1 MPADVTGM
9 AGSWLCRDD
18 VDRERLLDMER
29 RLKPVRALTIGM
41 LGIALIAS
49 APWIGWWTLVPLA
62 IAAGFF
68 KIADD
73 MLDEAERPEYVMF
86 AAWALSEVTIAAA
99 VAATDGS
106 AGPATLCWLAIP
118 VVTLSARFSTRGVI
132 AGVIWALGLLGAVA
146 FGAHAEQV
154 MSDPTIAI
162 APAALIL
169 GVATLSTALMRS
181 DVEHREEAVIDALTG
196 MLNRHALDNRVGELA
211 QQSRMT
217 GQPVGLIVGDLDQFK
232 GINDSLGHQVGDT
245 VLKQIAYDLR
255 KDLRAFDLAYRIG
268 GDEFLI
274 LLPGADL
281 EECEGLA
288 RQLCQTVQKSLG
300 DSINL
305 TISFGVSSSAPGK
318 AFDYDT
324 VFAAADQA
332 LYAAKQDGRN
342 QVRVAGTPVA
352 KDADAAPTPAEALT
366 AAFAD

>member
-1 MPADVTGM
+1 
-9 AGSWLCRDD
+9 
-18 VDRERLLDMER
+18 MER
-29 RLKPVRALTIGM
+29 RLKPVRAITIGM
-41 LGIALIAS
+41 LGIALVAS
-49 APWIGWWTLVPLA
+49 APWIGWWTLLPLA
-62 IAAGFF
+62 IAAGLF

-73 MLDEAERPEYVMF
+73 MLGDAERPEYVMF

-106 AGPATLCWLAIP
+106 AGPATLSWLAIP

-146 FGAHAEQV
+146 FGAHADQV
-154 MSDPTIAI
+154 MNDPTIAI

-169 GVATLSTALMRS
+169 GIATLSTALMRS

-196 MLNRHALDNRVGELA
+196 MLNRHALENRVGELR
-211 QQSRMT
+211 QQSRLT
-217 GQPVGLIVGDLDQFK
+217 GQPVGVIVGDLDNFK

-245 VLKQIAYDLR
+245 VLKQIAYELR

-274 LLPGADL
+274 VMPGAAV

-288 RQLCQTVQKSLG
+288 HQLCRTVEKSLG
-300 DSINL
+300 ESVNL
-305 TISFGVSSSAPGK
+305 TISFGVNASRHGE

-324 VFAAADQA
+324 IFAGADAA

-342 QVRVAGTPVA
+342 QVRVA
-352 KDADAAPTPAEALT
+352 DRSAEANGAGLPAANGDRGHAEELT
-366 AAFAD
+366 AAIAD